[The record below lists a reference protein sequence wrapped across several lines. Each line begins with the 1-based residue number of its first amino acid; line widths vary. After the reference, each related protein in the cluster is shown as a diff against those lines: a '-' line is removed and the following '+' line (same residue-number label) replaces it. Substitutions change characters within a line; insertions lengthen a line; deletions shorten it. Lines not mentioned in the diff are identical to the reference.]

1 MILNSYY
8 QTMLLHQLF
17 SKTNM
22 AYPFNSADAPVT
34 GTSPQVQAIIQAI
47 KDKK

>member
-1 MILNSYY
+1 MILSFYY
-8 QTMLLHQLF
+8 LMIQQHQLF

-22 AYPFNSADAPVT
+22 ATTFNPENAPVT

>member
-8 QTMLLHQLF
+8 QILFQHRLF

-22 AYPFNSADAPVT
+22 ATSFNPENAPVT